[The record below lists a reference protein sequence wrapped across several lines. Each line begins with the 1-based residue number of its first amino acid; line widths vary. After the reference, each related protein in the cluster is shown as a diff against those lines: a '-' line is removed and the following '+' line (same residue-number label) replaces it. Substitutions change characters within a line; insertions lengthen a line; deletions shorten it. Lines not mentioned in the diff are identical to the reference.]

1 MIQSWWNSWWNILW
15 FVFTSVELPPCS
27 VLPRPSK
34 PPTWLHPWFSI
45 WLKPWSSLQRL
56 MRFLMIWQ
64 IKTIGN
70 GTHFRSS
77 IPGFSMFTSPTVAWK
92 IILTF
97 ASFHLFSWPKH
108 PKSFHLLVKPVNLFQ
123 LLISESFVDFFAHGV
138 RCLVKLLLESHD
150 DQLQT
155 LDTAGQGVGGVN
167 GLKTFLVKMKI
178 LRLCWSSTAA
188 CRPRSRWS
196 ALECRSCRAA
206 AVPSC
211 FCPASCSGFN
221 TTNGFPRPFPTHHIW
236 LDCLSLTI
244 DNLIFL
250 VRCLC

>member
-1 MIQSWWNSWWNILW
+1 MMKHSLICFYFCWA
-15 FVFTSVELPPCS
+15 
-27 VLPRPSK
+27 
-34 PPTWLHPWFSI
+34 
-45 WLKPWSSLQRL
+45 SSLLSPSTAFQASHLAPPLVFKMIKTLIRSPKVYK
-56 MRFLMIWQ
+56 RFLMIWL

-123 LLISESFVDFFAHGV
+123 LLISESLVDFFAHSV

-236 LDCLSLTI
+236 LDCLSSYQTMTI

-250 VRCLC
+250 VRRLC